1 MFQIRRS
8 PSVGGSFVCDVEW
21 RSPSGDVIVP
31 SLVRYQLYAVK
42 SDGSA
47 VAVTDP
53 RTTDTLGSV
62 SRIELDSYDLRTVDG
77 TTLLRFV
84 VVEGY
89 YNSDSG
95 SPLVDRETVE
105 FTLSAVPAVSDLP
118 SEPDQP
124 VEPVKVELS
133 LSRDDRLSDKWQGLV
148 VTSTAPASLSEV
160 SVVLDPKY
168 LPPVYSPL
176 VAPPN
181 RDQSILGLP
190 ADSLFSSL
198 TFLLGG
204 EVHGSLLPVD
214 SYPGFGHGG
223 VPAWFLPVC
232 VIKDDVSVIEVLLD
246 GESLGQSAF
255 SNTVVVRLLAPA
267 RSMTI
272 LLDGIPYAWLDL
284 SSLVLHG
291 YDDAEYE
298 ELSHVES
305 SSKIA
310 EALDVIESSLDS
322 VPVSSASVS
331 SDLPVP
337 AGYSELEPSVR
348 AGSFSLGVPSYSKV
362 TGLDTTFI
370 VPHAILRW
378 GLNGFYLDV
387 TVYPPNGEIP
397 KGARL
402 SRAAEFYDRPLEDV
416 VSEIGVPSQFDMWE
430 PLVSNGGFTLPVQV
444 KVDNLYTSQRDVL
457 LFDWY
462 GDGSSLQ
469 TLTLYC
475 NSSGFTFPEE
485 GVTFLHAG
493 GRFANVALFSG
504 SARIKC
510 GSGSPVYSSMVVE
523 AVSSTLGYVDSDPAI
538 GRRHAG
544 WYFGVQVFFP
554 DGQDISNAVLMV
566 SDRSGS
572 FVDSYKVA
580 DLNEGPDH
588 FWLWS
593 GLTEEDVASGTV
605 LVRTMVIDWTGDG
618 SYMQTIT
625 VVVNPV
631 ENTLLDKGEVLLA
644 TGGSFGNVTLLTGS
658 ASLVVDS
665 SVQNSSSDLPS
676 CTLTVEEAT
685 LPFELADPSIGRYED
700 ASWAGF
706 RIDFP
711 KGVDLQATKVKYS
724 SSSDPSLFFD
734 VHMEDIKDNDNF
746 VTFWSPVYPHTTEDV
761 ERQVRIDWVLVSGD
775 SYTQHVQFV
784 VDVSA
789 VYVQPLPSTLVSA
802 DSGFTPSDFVGG
814 VSLLTGEGHI
824 STQDGSVLVE
834 VDRAVLDFA
843 PADPSIG
850 RMEDGWWLGI
860 RVMFPDGWDST
871 TASLGIYDSLDVS
884 VPDRTFVLDDVK
896 DSPDH
901 VDCWVPVPDS
911 ASPGEGF
918 GRRYEFNWGGGLPS
932 RIVTVKSVAD
942 RIMLVPNGEVFVSL
956 DGTVDNV
963 TLGGFSAAASV
974 SRDTSPADC
983 PDIELLLYEGFAT
996 WEETGWFLHLYL
1008 TPPAGADLLKASYQT
1023 FSGSPKGDFPW
1034 ASVVLGSDGRL
1045 DVPVRIQ
1052 GDVVEFNALV
1062 SWDGSYKDLQSVS
1075 LRVLTS
1081 NVVFS
1086 GGPAPEPDP
1095 DPSPDIG
1102 PAFITTES
1110 VPGGVVP
1117 QPFVPSEQAKFI
1129 KPDVSTLSS
1138 LQSFLLSWEALGI
1151 GYPVVLLTASSY
1163 TGTETKVAWDYTY
1176 GVVLP

>member
-62 SRIELDSYDLRTVDG
+62 SQIVLDSHDLRTVDG

-133 LSRDDRLSDKWQGLV
+133 LSRDDRLSDKWQGIV

-176 VAPPN
+176 VAPPKQ
-181 RDQSILGLP
+181 DQSILGMHT
-190 ADSLFSSL
+190 DSLFSSL
-198 TFLLGG
+198 YYLLDGS
-204 EVHGSLLPVD
+204 VHGSLLPVD
-214 SYPGFGHGG
+214 SYPGFGHEGAQ
-223 VPAWFLPVC
+223 AWFLPVC
-232 VIKDDVSVIEVLLD
+232 ITKDDAAVVEVLLD

-255 SNTVVVRLLAPA
+255 SNTVVVRLVAPA
-267 RSMTI
+267 RNITI
-272 LLDGIPYAWLDL
+272 LLDGMPYVVLDL

-291 YDDAEYE
+291 YDDAEYME
-298 ELSHVES
+298 V
-305 SSKIA
+305 SSKIS
-310 EALDVIESSLDS
+310 EALDVVESSFSS
-322 VPVSSASVS
+322 VPVSSDSGS
-331 SDLPVP
+331 SGLPVP
-337 AGYSELEPSVR
+337 EGYSELEPSVR

-362 TGLDTTFI
+362 SGSDTTLI
-370 VPHAILRW
+370 VPHAVLMW
-378 GLNGFYLDV
+378 GLEGFYLDV
-387 TVYPPNGEIP
+387 IVYPPEGKVP

-402 SRAAEFYDRPLEDV
+402 SRATEFYDRPLADV
-416 VSEIGVPSQFDMWE
+416 LSGIGVPSQFDRWE
-430 PLVSNGGFTLPVQV
+430 PLVSDGGYTLTVPVE
-444 KVDNLYTSQRDVL
+444 VDNLSTSQRDVL

-475 NSSGFTFPEE
+475 NSSDFTFPEE

-493 GRFANVALFSG
+493 GRFANVSLFSG

-510 GSGSPVYSSMVVE
+510 GSGSPVYSSMAVE
-523 AVSSTLGYVDSDPAI
+523 AISSTLGYVDSDPSI

-554 DGQDISNAVLMV
+554 DNQDITNAVLMV
-566 SDRSGS
+566 SDRSGV

-618 SYMQTIT
+618 SFMQTIT
-625 VVVNPV
+625 VVVDPA
-631 ENTLLDKGEVLLA
+631 ENTLLEKGEVLLSK
-644 TGGSFGNVTLLTGS
+644 GGSFGNVALLTGS
-658 ASLVVDS
+658 ASLVVDDPVADS
-665 SVQNSSSDLPS
+665 SPDLPS
-676 CTLTVEEAT
+676 CTLTVKEAT
-685 LPFELADPSIGRYED
+685 LPFELADPSIGRYAD

-706 RIDFP
+706 RLDFP
-711 KGVDLQATKVKYS
+711 EDADLQATKVSYS

-734 VHMEDIKDNDNF
+734 VRMEDIKDNDDF
-746 VTFWSPVYPHTTEDV
+746 VTFWSPVYSYTMQNV
-761 ERQVRIDWVLVSGD
+761 ERRVKVDWVLASGA
-775 SYTQHVQFV
+775 SYTQHVLFV
-784 VDVSA
+784 VDVST
-789 VYVQPLPSTLVSA
+789 VNVQPLPSTLVSA
-802 DSGFTPSDFVGG
+802 GSGFLPSDPVGG

-824 STQDGSVLVE
+824 STQGGSVLVE
-834 VDRAVLDFA
+834 VDRAALDFA

-871 TASLGIYDSLDVS
+871 TASLGVYDSLDVS

-911 ASPGEGF
+911 ASPGEDF

-942 RIMLVPNGEVFVSL
+942 RITLVPNGEVFVGMDGAIENITL
-956 DGTVDNV
+956 D
-963 TLGGFSAAASV
+963 GFSATASV

-983 PDIELLLYEGFAT
+983 PDVELSLYEGFAT

-1008 TPPAGADLLKASYQT
+1008 TPPAGADLLKASYLT
-1023 FSGSPKGDFPW
+1023 FSDSSQEVPW
-1034 ASVVLGSDGRL
+1034 ASVVLGTDGRL
-1045 DVPVRIQ
+1045 DIPVRIQ
-1052 GDVVEFNALV
+1052 GDIVELNTLV
-1062 SWDGSYKDLQSVS
+1062 SWDGSHRDLQLVAFRGLS
-1075 LRVLTS
+1075 S
-1081 NVVFS
+1081 NIILQ
-1086 GGPAPEPDP
+1086 GGPDVEPDP
-1095 DPSPDIG
+1095 DPSPSIG
-1102 PAFITTES
+1102 PAFVPAES
-1110 VPGGVVP
+1110 VPDDDVAP
-1117 QPFVPSEQAKFI
+1117 QPFVPSERARYL

-1138 LQSFLLSWEALGI
+1138 LQSFLLCWEALKA
-1151 GYPVVLLTASSY
+1151 GYPVVMLTASSY
-1163 TGTETKVAWDYTY
+1163 TGTETKVTWDYTY
-1176 GVVLP
+1176 GVTLP

>member
-31 SLVRYQLYAVK
+31 SLVRYQLYAVR

-62 SRIELDSYDLRTVDG
+62 SQIVLDSHDLRTVDG
-77 TTLLRFV
+77 TTLMRFV

-118 SEPDQP
+118 TEPDKP
-124 VEPVKVELS
+124 VEPIKVELS
-133 LSRDDRLSDKWQGLV
+133 LSRDDRLSDKWQGVV

-176 VAPPN
+176 VAPPK

-198 TFLLGG
+198 SFLLGG
-204 EVHGSLLPVD
+204 EAYGSLLLVD

-232 VIKDDVSVIEVLLD
+232 VVKEDVSVVEVLLD
-246 GESLGQSAF
+246 GESLGQSSF

-267 RSMTI
+267 RSLTI
-272 LLDGIPYAWLDL
+272 LLDGLPYAWLDL

-291 YDDAEYE
+291 YESKDDRV
-298 ELSHVES
+298 S
-305 SSKIA
+305 
-310 EALDVIESSLDS
+310 EALDAVVSSL
-322 VPVSSASVS
+322 SSASAQSEVTPVS
-331 SDLPVP
+331 GDSESDNLPVP

-362 TGLDTTFI
+362 SGRDTVLV
-370 VPHAILRW
+370 VPHAIPVW
-378 GLNGFYLDV
+378 GLGGYHLDV
-387 TVYPPNGEIP
+387 TVYPPDGAVP

-402 SRAAEFYDRPLEDV
+402 SRATEFYDRPLEDV
-416 VSEIGVPSQFDMWE
+416 LSGIGVPSQFDRWE
-430 PLVSNGGFTLPVQV
+430 SLASNGGYTLTVPVG
-444 KVDNLYTSQRDVL
+444 VDNLSTSQRDVL
-457 LFDWY
+457 LFDWN

-475 NSSGFTFPEE
+475 NSSDFTFPEE

-493 GRFANVALFSG
+493 GRFANVSLFSG
-504 SARIKC
+504 SASIRC
-510 GSGSPVYSSMVVE
+510 GSGYPVYSSMVVE
-523 AVSSTLGYVDSDPAI
+523 AVSSTLGYVDADSSI

-554 DGQDISNAVLMV
+554 DGQDIGNAVLMV

-593 GLTEEDVASGTV
+593 GLTEEDVASSTT
-605 LVRTMVIDWTGDG
+605 LTRTMVIDWTGDG
-618 SYMQTIT
+618 SSMQTII
-625 VVVNPV
+625 VVIDPAKND
-631 ENTLLDKGEVLLA
+631 LLEKGEVLLSQ
-644 TGGSFGNVTLLTGS
+644 GGSVGNVTLLTGS

-665 SVQNSSSDLPS
+665 SVPDSSPDLPS
-676 CTLTVEEAT
+676 CTLTVEEAALT
-685 LPFELADPSIGRYED
+685 FELADPSIGRYED
-700 ASWAGF
+700 AAWAGF
-706 RIDFP
+706 RLDFP
-711 KGVDLQATKVKYS
+711 NDADLVATKVRYS
-724 SSSDPSLFFD
+724 SPSDPSLFFD
-734 VHMEDIKDNDNF
+734 VSMEDIKDNDDF
-746 VTFWSPVYPHTTEDV
+746 VTFWSPVYPHTKEDV
-761 ERQVRIDWVLVSGD
+761 ERQVTINWSLTSGG
-775 SYTQHVQFV
+775 SYTQHVRFI
-784 VDVSA
+784 VDATAVS
-789 VYVQPLPSTLVSA
+789 VRPLPSTPVSA
-802 DSGFTPSDFVGG
+802 GSGFIPSDPVGG
-814 VSLLTGEGHI
+814 VSLLTGEGGI
-824 STQDGSVLVE
+824 SVQDDSVLVE
-834 VDRAVLDFA
+834 MSSATLNFA

-860 RVMFPDGWDST
+860 RVQFPVGWDSS
-871 TASLGIYDSLDVS
+871 TATLGVFNSLAVS
-884 VPDRTFVLDDVK
+884 APDKTYKLDDVK

-901 VDCWVPVPDS
+901 VDCWIPVPYS
-911 ASPGEGF
+911 SSPGEVF
-918 GRRYEFNWGGGLPS
+918 GRRYEFSWGGGLPS
-932 RIVTVKSVAD
+932 KTVTVKSVAD
-942 RIMLVPNGEVFVSL
+942 HIALLPDGEVFVAL
-956 DGTVDNV
+956 DGTVENV

-983 PDIELLLYEGFAT
+983 PDIELLLYEGFST

-1008 TPPAGADLLKASYQT
+1008 TPPAGVDLLKASYQT
-1023 FSGSPKGDFPW
+1023 FSGSPKGDTPW

-1052 GDVVEFNALV
+1052 GGVVEFNVLV
-1062 SWDGSYKDLQSVS
+1062 SWDGSYKDLQSVA

-1086 GGPAPEPDP
+1086 GGPAPEPDL

-1102 PAFITTES
+1102 PAFVPAES
-1110 VPGGVVP
+1110 LPATGVVP
-1117 QPFVPSEQAKFI
+1117 QPFTPSEQAKFV
-1129 KPDVSTLSS
+1129 KPDVRTLSS
-1138 LQSFLLSWEALGI
+1138 LQSFLLSWAAPDE
-1151 GYPVVLLTASSY
+1151 GYPVVMMTASSY